1 MSRQGMELM
10 YGALLDAVR
19 GVRWP
24 ARRPVRTGATGV
36 HGSRVRGYGAE
47 FTEYRAYRSGDPLGK
62 VDWKLFARSGRTSVR
77 LSTERAVLPTS
88 IVLDASASM
97 AFPAP
102 SHDKW
107 EMARQLAIAL
117 AGVTHASGDPVGL
130 VIAERERLTSV
141 APSTRRDV
149 VPRLAGLV
157 SGVAPAGD
165 RPLAPALA
173 EAARTSARVAI
184 VSDFLGD
191 ADAMLADASVIAAR
205 GGEVHVVHVVAVEE
219 LDPRPGTTLV
229 SDPEAPDERRAFG
242 DAAAYREAFAAW
254 RAGLADRWRAAGA
267 SYGIAVAGRD
277 AVEQCVRR
285 IVAPPGTVAVA

>member
-1 MSRQGMELM
+1 M

-24 ARRPVRTGATGV
+24 ARRAVRTGATGV

-47 FTEYRAYRSGDPLGK
+47 FTEYRAYRAGDPLGK

-97 AFPAP
+97 AFPVP

-107 EMARQLAIAL
+107 EMARQLTIAL
-117 AGVTHASGDPVGL
+117 AGITHASGDPVGL
-130 VIAERERLTSV
+130 VMAERERLTSV
-141 APSTRRDV
+141 PPSTRRDV
-149 VPRLAGLV
+149 VPRLAGIV
-157 SGVAPAGD
+157 SGIVPAGA

-173 EAARTSARVAI
+173 DAARTSARVAI

-191 ADAMLADASVIAAR
+191 VDAMLADASVIAAR

-242 DAAAYREAFAAW
+242 DAAAYREAFALW
-254 RAGLADRWRAAGA
+254 RAELADRWRAAGA
-267 SYGIAVAGRD
+267 SFATAVAGRD
-277 AVEQCVRR
+277 PVEQCVRR